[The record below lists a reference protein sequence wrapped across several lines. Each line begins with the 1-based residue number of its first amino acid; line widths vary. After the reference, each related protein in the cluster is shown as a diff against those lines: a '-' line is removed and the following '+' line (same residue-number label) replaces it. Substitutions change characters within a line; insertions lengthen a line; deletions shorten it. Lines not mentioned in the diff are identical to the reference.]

1 MKKTPETF
9 FVKEIII
16 TLDEPKVCPKCEKD
30 GYFIKNLVFE
40 KISRGNSYL
49 CTKCEALTIVTN
61 LNLKKVELETE
72 EGITVMLKDNYLIR
86 KII

>member
-1 MKKTPETF
+1 MPEMF
-9 FVKEIII
+9 FVKEIIV
-16 TLDEPKVCPKCEKD
+16 TLDDPKVCPRCEKD

-61 LNLKKVELETE
+61 LNLTKVELEAE
-72 EGITVMLKDNYLIR
+72 EGKIVMLKDNYLIR
-86 KII
+86 KIT

>member
-1 MKKTPETF
+1 MSEMF
-9 FVKEIII
+9 FVKEIIT
-16 TLDEPKVCPKCEKD
+16 TLDDPKVCPRCEKD

-61 LNLKKVELETE
+61 LNLTKVELEAE
-72 EGITVMLKDNYLIR
+72 EGKIVMLKDNYLIR
-86 KII
+86 KIM